1 MKRKINTTTPVVD
14 LSIADDVHSI
24 LPPCP
29 AVHEGVHH
37 AILGVVS
44 ELALLG
50 YNPEEIQPMVTEW
63 MSPVTKPYPREIP
76 DALQKVFG
84 SGDPRLQNGTFIKAP
99 TWPQGDFSEAMAIT
113 REHGKFEQFEL
124 MLKLEDASPIDPYV
138 ELTTAEWL
146 SLFYQQTDLLCIGE
160 NLCDREV
167 RSLADWNKRL
177 RYAHFISPNPFRFAY
192 LGRKNENVLERRYL
206 ITEIDIKEVWRLL
219 LDRYEIDPFDF
230 QAAIILYLKDL
241 KNLRLHSVVWSGN
254 KSLHALWRADKD
266 ESVNLAFMTEA
277 VRLGVDKAGYALSQF
292 CRIFNPLENQRLFYL
307 DPDL

>member
-1 MKRKINTTTPVVD
+1 MKMKNKKQKLLIDMSAAR
-14 LSIADDVHSI
+14 DVHQI
-24 LPPCP
+24 LDPCP
-29 AVHEGVHH
+29 PIGEGVHFARH
-37 AILGVVS
+37 GAICK
-44 ELALLG
+44 LALLG
-50 YNPEEIQPMVTEW
+50 FYPDEIREMIVEWGPNEPRKIEE
-63 MSPVTKPYPREIP
+63 S
-76 DALQKVFG
+76 LQKVFAD
-84 SGDPRLQNGTFIKAP
+84 GDPRFRGETFTKAP
-99 TWPQGDFSEAMAIT
+99 TWPDPDFSEAMAIT
-113 REHGKFEQFEL
+113 REHGKFGQFEL
-124 MLKLEDASPIDPYV
+124 MVKLEDASPIDPYV

-307 DPDL
+307 D